1 MGIKLSHFIGES
13 ASECSDED
21 NLLSEST
28 LEVADKQVGVERAVI
43 LPDQKEYPLLHKLL
57 SLNPYTKIDALVSAV
72 AKLHGNKSIAYRN
85 KLPKFGRRIISISLS
100 PVLRSLIL
108 YLWLQKIANHLTT
121 MLQSAY

>member
-1 MGIKLSHFIGES
+1 
-13 ASECSDED
+13 
-21 NLLSEST
+21 
-28 LEVADKQVGVERAVI
+28 
-43 LPDQKEYPLLHKLL
+43 
-57 SLNPYTKIDALVSAV
+57 LNPYTKIDALVSAV